1 MSRELW
7 LLRHGK
13 AELGVG
19 MADIDRRLQKSGEQ
33 EVLQMGLCL
42 QQQGLIPDIIITSP
56 AVRAYATARMVAD
69 TLAMPD
75 VQWRQDA
82 RLYFHGLEVLKQV
95 LAEVPQVARCVL
107 LVGHNPDFEQLAN
120 DLAGVAHV
128 RLATASVARLAM
140 PDDWQAL
147 PAGCARLEGVWSPSE

>member
-13 AELGVG
+13 AEPGVG
-19 MADIDRRLQKSGEQ
+19 MADSERRLQKSGGQ

-56 AVRAYATARMVAD
+56 AVRAYATARMAAD
-69 TLAMPD
+69 ALAVPD
-75 VQWRQDA
+75 AQWRQDG
-82 RLYFHGLEVLKQV
+82 RLYFHGVEALKQV
-95 LAEVPQVARCVL
+95 LAELPQTLRCVL

-120 DLAGVAHV
+120 ELAGVTQV

-140 PDDWQAL
+140 PDDWRFL
-147 PAGCARLEGVWSPSE
+147 PAGCARLEGVLSPSQ